1 MGKKRKI
8 SEYIRQVAD
17 SHKVIV
23 FTGARQTGKTTLA
36 KDFFHGYTYISIEDP
51 VMRKNYTQ
59 LSSAQW
65 KNSFPRAILDEIQ
78 KEPVLVESIKA
89 VYDQFPETHYVMTG
103 SSQFLLLEKVRE
115 SLAGRCYIFE
125 LYPFTLPEM
134 QTKSFEDAVPDSLF
148 QKCLRNS
155 SSKETIHKNISEIL
169 PSFLL
174 DANYASKSAAW
185 DFYKKFG
192 AYPALMDEKRT
203 DEERYLWL
211 KNYVSTYLERDIRD
225 LASFRDLEPFVRLQQ
240 YLALQTGQTVN
251 TSSIARQIGVSS
263 KTVQRY
269 ITYFQISYQV
279 ITLQPWTKNENKRLV
294 KSPKIHY
301 LDNGIL
307 QTVLLKRG
315 GITGAEFESLVIA
328 EIYKQ
333 TKALNSDARFYY
345 LRTLDGFEVDL
356 LIETQEGYFA
366 FEIKMAEHISKTDA
380 GNLLKVGNFLDK
392 PLLHSFLVSNDTN
405 TQSFGENCTT
415 INAAY
420 LLG

>member
-1 MGKKRKI
+1 MNKNRKI
-8 SEYIRQVAD
+8 SEYIRQVSD
-17 SHKVIV
+17 SPKVIV

-36 KDFFHGYTYISIEDP
+36 KDFFHDYKYISIEDP
-51 VMRKNYTQ
+51 IMRKNYTQ

-65 KNSFPRAILDEIQ
+65 KNTFPKAILDEIQ

-89 VYDQFPETHYVMTG
+89 VYDQFPETRYVMTG

-134 QTKSFEDAVPDSLF
+134 QTKSFSDEVPDSLF
-148 QKCLRNS
+148 QKCLRKS
-155 SSKETIHKNISEIL
+155 SNQENIRAIISEIL

-174 DANYASKSAAW
+174 DSNYVSKYEAW

-192 AYPALMDEKRT
+192 AYPALIDENLT

-225 LASFRDLEPFVRLQQ
+225 LASFRDLEPFIKLQQ
-240 YLALQTGQTVN
+240 YLALQTGQTIN
-251 TSSIARQIGVSS
+251 TASIARQIGVSP

-269 ITYFQISYQV
+269 ITYFQMSYQV
-279 ITLQPWTKNENKRLV
+279 ITLQSWTKNENKRLV

-333 TKALNSDARFYY
+333 AKALNSDARFYY

-356 LIETQEGYFA
+356 LVETFDGYFA

-380 GNLLKVGNFLDK
+380 GNLLKVAGFLDK

-405 TQSFGENCTT
+405 TQSFSDTCTA

>member
-8 SEYIRQVAD
+8 SEYIRQVSD
-17 SHKVIV
+17 SPKVIV
-23 FTGARQTGKTTLA
+23 FTGARQTGKTTLT

-59 LSSAQW
+59 LSSVQW
-65 KNSFPRAILDEIQ
+65 KNSFPKAILDEIQ

-89 VYDQFPETHYVMTG
+89 VYDQFSETRYVMTG

-134 QTKSFEDAVPDSLF
+134 QTKSFDNVIPDSLF

-155 SSKETIHKNISEIL
+155 FSKENIRKSLSEIL

-174 DANYASKSAAW
+174 DANYVSKSAAW

-192 AYPALMDEKRT
+192 AYPALMDEKLT

-225 LASFRDLEPFVRLQQ
+225 FASFRDLEPFVKLQQ
-240 YLALQTGQTVN
+240 YLALQTGQSVN
-251 TSSIARQIGVSS
+251 TSSIARQIGVSA

-279 ITLQPWTKNENKRLV
+279 IALQPWTKNENKRLV

-315 GITGAEFESLVIA
+315 GVTGAEFESLVIA

-333 TKALNSDARFYY
+333 AKALNSDARFYY

-366 FEIKMAEHISKTDA
+366 FEIKMAERISKTDA
-380 GNLLKVGNFLDK
+380 GNLLKVENFLDK

-405 TQSFGENCTT
+405 TQSFGENCTA
-415 INAAY
+415 ISAAY

>member
-1 MGKKRKI
+1 MGKGRKI
-8 SEYIRQVAD
+8 SEYIRQFSD

-36 KDFFHGYTYISIEDP
+36 KDFFHGYTYISIEDL

-65 KNSFPRAILDEIQ
+65 KNSFPKAILDEIQ

-89 VYDQFPETHYVMTG
+89 VYDQFPETRYVMTG

-148 QKCLRNS
+148 QRCLRNS
-155 SSKETIHKNISEIL
+155 FSKENIRKNLSEIL

-174 DANYASKSAAW
+174 DANYTSKSAAW

-192 AYPALMDEKRT
+192 AYPALIDEKLT

-211 KNYVSTYLERDIRD
+211 KNYVSTYLERDI
-225 LASFRDLEPFVRLQQ
+225 EPFVRLQQ

-251 TSSIARQIGVSS
+251 TSSIARQIGVSP

-279 ITLQPWTKNENKRLV
+279 ITLQSWTKNENKRLV

-333 TKALNSDARFYY
+333 AKALNSDVRFYY

-366 FEIKMAEHISKTDA
+366 FEIKMAEHVSKTDA
-380 GNLLKVGNFLDK
+380 GNLLKVENFLDK
-392 PLLHSFLVSNDTN
+392 PLLHSFLVSNDAN
-405 TQSFGENCTT
+405 TQSFGENCTA